1 MTSGCVES
9 TQALQAPARGGTL
22 SRDKEIKKLNEE
34 IERLKKKLAGQRG
47 SGIRIRIGFTNLS
60 DDEKVWW
67 TIKFLVMCL

>member
-47 SGIRIRIGFTNLS
+47 SRISFMIMS

-67 TIKFLVMCL
+67 TIKFLVICL

>member
-34 IERLKKKLAGQRG
+34 IERLKKKLAGQRE
-47 SGIRIRIGFTNLS
+47 SGIS
-60 DDEKVWW
+60 
-67 TIKFLVMCL
+67 FLI

>member
-1 MTSGCVES
+1 MISGCVES

-47 SGIRIRIGFTNLS
+47 SGISFINMS
-60 DDEKVWW
+60 DDENMWW
-67 TIKFLVMCL
+67 AIKFLVMCL